1 MIKISPQRIVVKRNR
16 MLALMIH
23 YILKTAFIT
32 CRLINGNL
40 IHKRENLN
48 LSKIKKILVIR
59 TDGLGDVVMST
70 PAFRALREF
79 FPYSN
84 ITLLTASWSKELV
97 ETIPGFDEII
107 YFDAPWIVKKSK
119 RKWIRLFETIKAL
132 RRKYFDLAI
141 DLRGDFRNN
150 IVMYLCGIKCRMGF
164 NITGCEFFLT
174 HIVPCGEN
182 HHPVNLMFSLIRYL
196 NPEESKKYTLSLW
209 ITEEDRRFA
218 NTLLTEHN
226 LSDKHSV
233 IVIHPG
239 AKWSGRHW
247 VPERYGQIADRLIK
261 EYKAK
266 VILAGGP
273 ADFGMTKQILSSM
286 TQRPI
291 MAGESSLRQF
301 CALLEKSDLFIGAD
315 SGPMHM
321 ATAMGT
327 RVIALFGPARPE
339 AVGPY
344 GDGHIIVTKQDN
356 YSCSPCSQKVCKRP
370 DYSCME
376 AITVEDAWKA
386 VEIQMKRI
394 LAEKSLVTGRTVD
407 SNLSEY

>member
-1 MIKISPQRIVVKRNR
+1 

-97 ETIPGFDEII
+97 ETIPAFDEII

-119 RKWIRLFETIKAL
+119 RKWIRLFQTIKEL

-150 IVMYLCGIKCRMGF
+150 IMMYLCGIKYRMGF

-174 HIVPCGEN
+174 HIVACGED
-182 HHPVNLMFSLIRYL
+182 HHPVNSMFSLIRYL
-196 NPEESKKYTLSLW
+196 NPEERKKYTLSLW

-218 NTLLTEHN
+218 NTLLAENN
-226 LSDKHSV
+226 LSDNHLIV
-233 IVIHPG
+233 VIHPG

-261 EYKAK
+261 EYEAK

-273 ADFGMTKQILSSM
+273 TDFGITKQILDSM

-291 MAGESSLRQF
+291 MAGKSSIRQF
-301 CALLEKSDLFIGAD
+301 CALLERSDLFIGVD

-344 GDGHIIVTKQDN
+344 GDGHIVVTKQDN
-356 YSCSPCSQKVCKRP
+356 YSCSPCSQTVCKSP
-370 DYSCME
+370 QYNCMK
-376 AITVEDAWKA
+376 AITVEDVWEAI
-386 VEIQMKRI
+386 ENQMMRLLPKKGLVKGKRI
-394 LAEKSLVTGRTVD
+394 A
-407 SNLSEY
+407 SNLGEY